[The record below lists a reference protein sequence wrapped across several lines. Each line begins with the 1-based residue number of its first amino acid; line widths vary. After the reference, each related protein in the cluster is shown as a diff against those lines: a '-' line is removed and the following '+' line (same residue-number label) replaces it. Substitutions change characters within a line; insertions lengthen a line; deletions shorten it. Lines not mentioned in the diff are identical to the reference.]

1 MRITLLSHFPG
12 KGGSTTLLVQLAE
25 FFRGRNHEIGV
36 VVGDD
41 CADPVLRE
49 YAVVP
54 RTPEGGWKQR
64 MGAYVEV
71 IRATR
76 PDAVYSISGKD
87 EFDVFR
93 FLSCVRIR
101 HVFSMEQHEFT
112 DIPYWI
118 RQAGPFLD
126 AFTANTPDV
135 LARIRSL
142 TAEKAH
148 NPFVGWTVPYR
159 VNEAF
164 NTVRITRSAP
174 GSGDAKVTNVC
185 FIGRLDQ
192 YQKRAHWLPEIME
205 RCQSA
210 GRNLRW
216 HIYGQGP
223 LEPFIRAG
231 VEQRK
236 LADKVCFHGWLES
249 TRLAAQLPLHDIF
262 FLCSRWEGLPAAMVE
277 AMLCGLACVVPAIP
291 AGITYALEKGGGW
304 LYDAASPECC
314 VAALLKATEDFER
327 VQCKK
332 AEAQRIARAM
342 FSGSIVDE
350 QLDRLEFGITRLSFN
365 GQVLTLRKARK
376 LRSVRAYV
384 ALRRRILNRLRVA
397 HD

>member
-12 KGGSTTLLVQLAE
+12 RGGSTTLLVQLAE
-25 FFRGRNHEIGV
+25 FFRGRNHDIGV

-41 CADPVLRE
+41 CADPVLSE

-54 RTPEGGWKQR
+54 RTPTGGWKQR
-64 MGAYVEV
+64 MAAYVEV
-71 IRATR
+71 IQATR

-101 HVFSMEQHEFT
+101 HVFSMEQHEFA

-118 RQAGPFLD
+118 RQLGSFGE

-135 LARIRSL
+135 VARIRSL
-142 TAEKAH
+142 TAESTR
-148 NPFVGWTVPYR
+148 NPFVGWTAPYR
-159 VNEAF
+159 ISKAF
-164 NTVRITRSAP
+164 NTVSITPSAP

-185 FIGRLDQ
+185 FVGRLDQ
-192 YQKRAHWLPEIME
+192 NQKRAHWLPEIME
-205 RCQSA
+205 RCHSA
-210 GRNLRW
+210 GRNFRW
-216 HIYGQGP
+216 HIFGQGP
-223 LEPFIRAG
+223 LESFIRAG
-231 VEQRK
+231 VEQSK
-236 LADKVCFHGWLES
+236 LADRVFFHGWLDT

-304 LYDAASPECC
+304 LYDATSPASGA
-314 VAALLKATEDFER
+314 AALLKATEDWDL
-327 VQCKK
+327 VQRKK
-332 AEAQRIARAM
+332 AEAQKIARAM
-342 FSGSIVDE
+342 FSGSVVDE
-350 QLDRLEFGITRLSFN
+350 QMDRLEFGLKRLSFN

-376 LRSVRAYV
+376 MRSVRANV
-384 ALRRRILNRLRVA
+384 LLRRRILNRLRIA